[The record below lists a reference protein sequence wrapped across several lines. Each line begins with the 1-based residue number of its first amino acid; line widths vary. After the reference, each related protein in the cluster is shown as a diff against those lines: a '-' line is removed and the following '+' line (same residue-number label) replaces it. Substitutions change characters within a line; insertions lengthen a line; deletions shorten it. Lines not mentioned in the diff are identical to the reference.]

1 MNLQWFIDNT
11 SNKVVRIESV
21 NSRGEIGMQIEL
33 IVNDAEISNTL
44 WGGFRLTIN
53 GKVNLYFDKYKRS
66 EYDDCKNVLNLYRND
81 EEMTYIYL
89 PEEDN
94 WTDEYVNGYAQY

>member
-1 MNLQWFIDNT
+1 MNLEYFIDNT
-11 SNKVVRIESV
+11 SNKVIRIESV
-21 NSRGEIGMQIEL
+21 NSYGEIGMQTEL

-44 WGGFRLTIN
+44 WKGYQLKIN
-53 GKVNLYFDKYKRS
+53 GEISLFFNEYKRDIF
-66 EYDDCKNVLNLYRND
+66 YKDVLNLYRSE

-89 PEEDN
+89 PEEDS

>member
-1 MNLQWFIDNT
+1 MNLQWFVENT

-21 NSRGEIGMQIEL
+21 NSYGEIGMQIEL

-44 WGGFRLTIN
+44 WKGYQLKIN
-53 GKVNLYFDKYKRS
+53 EEISLFFNEYKRDIF
-66 EYDDCKNVLNLYRND
+66 YKNILVLYRSD
-81 EEMTYIYL
+81 EEVAYICL
-89 PEEDN
+89 PEEDS

>member
-11 SNKVVRIESV
+11 SNKVIRIESV
-21 NSRGEIGMQIEL
+21 NSRGELAMQTEL

-44 WGGFRLTIN
+44 WKGYQLKIN
-53 GKVNLYFDKYKRS
+53 EEISLFFNEYKR
-66 EYDDCKNVLNLYRND
+66 DIFCKDVLNLYRSE

-89 PEEDN
+89 PEEDS